1 MDRGTPPLSSIQK
14 IENKRRFSDEQ
25 IKFLE
30 FMFESESRPE
40 SRIKQQLANELGL
53 EPRQV
58 SIWFQ
63 NRRAR
68 LRTKQ
73 IEKEYS
79 ILKASYDVLA
89 SSFESLKRERQ
100 ALIIQ
105 LQKLKNRHVKQ
116 HGSRNCGSQLGSSR
130 DGICVNKDTDSESK
144 EKPSS
149 LLDGNDR
156 EENRPS
162 SDINSRNTVNTM
174 EEIDILNQ
182 TEQTDNSSQWWEFWS

>member
-1 MDRGTPPLSSIQK
+1 MDRGPHTVSSIQK
-14 IENKRRFSDEQ
+14 NTNKRRFSDEQ

-40 SRIKQQLANELGL
+40 SRTKQQLAKELGL

-100 ALIIQ
+100 SLIIQ
-105 LQKLKNRHVKQ
+105 LQKLKNRPVKQ

-130 DGICVNKDTDSESK
+130 DGRFENKDTDSESR

-149 LLDGNDR
+149 QLDGNGR

-162 SDINSRNTVNTM
+162 SDTNSRNTVNTM

-182 TEQTDNSSQWWEFWS
+182 TDNSSQWWEFWS

>member
-1 MDRGTPPLSSIQK
+1 MDRGPHPLSSIQK
-14 IENKRRFSDEQ
+14 NANKRRFSDEQ

-30 FMFESESRPE
+30 LMFESESRPE
-40 SRIKQQLANELGL
+40 SRTKQQLAMELGL

-100 ALIIQ
+100 SLIIQ
-105 LQKLKNRHVKQ
+105 LQKLKNRPVKQ

-130 DGICVNKDTDSESK
+130 DGRFENTDTDSESK

-149 LLDGNDR
+149 QLDGNGR
-156 EENRPS
+156 EENRPW
-162 SDINSRNTVNTM
+162 SDTNSRNTVNTM

-182 TEQTDNSSQWWEFWS
+182 TGSSSQWWEFLS

>member
-1 MDRGTPPLSSIQK
+1 MDRGPHPLSSIQK
-14 IENKRRFSDEQ
+14 NASKRRFSDEQ

-40 SRIKQQLANELGL
+40 SRTKQQLAKELGL
-53 EPRQV
+53 ETRQV

-100 ALIIQ
+100 SLIIQ
-105 LQKLKNRHVKQ
+105 V
-116 HGSRNCGSQLGSSR
+116 SFFC
-130 DGICVNKDTDSESK
+130 
-144 EKPSS
+144 
-149 LLDGNDR
+149 
-156 EENRPS
+156 
-162 SDINSRNTVNTM
+162 
-174 EEIDILNQ
+174 
-182 TEQTDNSSQWWEFWS
+182 